1 MLPADGHGVE
11 GGEALAV
18 LGRRGVEPD
27 FGEGDRLPLRGLTGP
42 EAPLGGRGRPADP
55 PCIRPPA
62 QAAVPDRPPPTG
74 PRPPQTGSRISGQV
88 EQWTPPPFSCTRS

>member
-1 MLPADGHGVE
+1 MLPADGHGVV

-18 LGRRGVEPD
+18 VGRRGVEPD
-27 FGEGDRLPLRGLTGP
+27 FGEGDRLLLRGLTGP
-42 EAPLGGRGRPADP
+42 EAPWGGGGDRLTLPASAP
-55 PCIRPPA
+55 RL
-62 QAAVPDRPPPTG
+62 RLRPPTG